1 MTNDELNVMQ
11 RIRKA
16 AGVGCKPM
24 LYDMPGIVRD
34 LKIGHDRYETVRLLN
49 PRQFAEIYDKNIKTG
64 IPFDTLVDQ
73 MFNAELTSP
82 PGDELKRSEDL

>member
-1 MTNDELNVMQ
+1 MTNDELNVIQ
-11 RIRKA
+11 SIRKA

-49 PRQFAEIYDKNIKTG
+49 PRQFAELYDKNIKTG
-64 IPFDTLVDQ
+64 IPFDALVDQ
-73 MFNAELTSP
+73 MSNAVLSGKPPHTEL
-82 PGDELKRSEDL
+82 

>member
-1 MTNDELNVMQ
+1 MTDEELNVMQ

-24 LYDMPGIVRD
+24 LYDMPDIVRR
-34 LKIGHDRYETVRLLN
+34 LKTGCDRYETVRLLN
-49 PRQFAEIYDKNIKTG
+49 PRQFAELYDKKIKTG

-73 MFNAELTSP
+73 MS
-82 PGDELKRSEDL
+82 R